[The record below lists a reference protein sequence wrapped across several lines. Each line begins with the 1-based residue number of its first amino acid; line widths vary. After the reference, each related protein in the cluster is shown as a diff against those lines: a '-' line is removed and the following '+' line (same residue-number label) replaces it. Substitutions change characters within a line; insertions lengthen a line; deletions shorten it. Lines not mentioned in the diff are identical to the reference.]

1 MYKTYKLLT
10 LTLNT
15 KGGEAQEIE
24 SLTKEVEGK
33 LVPCTKAESELKMA
47 SKISTVGGNPA
58 TQSIKCFLITPEGN
72 ISKIDEIIKNA
83 PIVEE

>member
-1 MYKTYKLLT
+1 MYNNYKLVT

-33 LVPCTKAESELKMA
+33 LVPCTKAEAELKMA
-47 SKISTVGGNPA
+47 NKLSTVGGNPA
-58 TQSIKCFLITPEGN
+58 TQSIKCFLIDADGSLVKT
-72 ISKIDEIIKNA
+72 DEIIKD
-83 PIVEE
+83 